1 MARPHGAPGLLLVP
15 LARLRALPGPTGAPP
30 GFARAH
36 WRAPRALPEGGRCG
50 GWAALAALV
59 TTVLAGLA
67 ALPARAAA
75 DEKLLAA
82 ARAAQPAVI
91 ESLREMVAIES
102 GTMDAPGLA
111 RLADMPSAASPRWA

>member
-1 MARPHGAPGLLLVP
+1 M
-15 LARLRALPGPTGAPP
+15 
-30 GFARAH
+30 
-36 WRAPRALPEGGRCG
+36 
-50 GWAALAALV
+50 
-59 TTVLAGLA
+59 LAGLA